1 MSERAG
7 GFTLIE
13 LVVTVAIVAILAA
26 VAVPMVELSRQR
38 NREQDLKLA
47 VHDIRTAIDQYK
59 RVADEGRIYRRA
71 DASGYPPTLETLVE
85 GVPDLRKPGRKFYFL
100 RRLPRDPMNDDQ
112 TLTPGATWGK
122 RSYAS
127 EANAPK
133 EGEDVYD
140 VYSLSPRTGMN
151 NVPYRE
157 W

>member
-1 MSERAG
+1 MNGRAG

-26 VAVPMVELSRQR
+26 VAVPMAELSRQR
-38 NREQDLKLA
+38 SQEQDLKLA

-59 RVADEGRIYRRA
+59 RAADAGWIYRRA

-85 GVPDLRKPGRKFYFL
+85 GVPDLRKPGQKHYFL
-100 RRLPRDPMNDDQ
+100 RRIPRDPMNNDQ
-112 TLTPGATWGK
+112 ALTPGGTWGK
-122 RSYAS
+122 RAYAS
-127 EANAPK
+127 EANAPH
-133 EGEDVYD
+133 EGDDVYD
-140 VYSLSPRTGMN
+140 VYSRSPRVGLN

>member
-1 MSERAG
+1 MSGRAG

-26 VAVPMVELSRQR
+26 VAVPMAELSRQR
-38 NREQDLKLA
+38 SQEQELKLA
-47 VHDIRTAIDQYK
+47 VHDIRTAIDLYK
-59 RVADEGRIYRRA
+59 RAADEGRIYRRA
-71 DASGYPPTLETLVE
+71 DTSGYPPTLETLVE

-100 RRLPRDPMNDDQ
+100 RRIPRDPMNEDQ
-112 TLTPGATWGK
+112 ALAPGATWGK

-127 EANAPK
+127 EANAPQ
-133 EGEDVYD
+133 EGADVYD
-140 VYSLSPRTGMN
+140 VYSLSFRTGLN